1 MTFFILDWAKRD
13 SNIYTCK
20 HNNIFHTKFANK
32 IDQIYTAIIGA
43 LIVNRSVNKTG
54 NKTNKILV

>member
-1 MTFFILDWAKRD
+1 MTFFIFDWAKRD

-32 IDQIYTAIIGA
+32 IDQNIYS
-43 LIVNRSVNKTG
+43 NYRSTDCQQVSK
-54 NKTNKILV
+54 

>member
-20 HNNIFHTKFANK
+20 HNDIFHTICEQNRP
-32 IDQIYTAIIGA
+32 TAIIGA

-54 NKTNKILV
+54 NKINKILV